1 MSAARPLPE
10 AGLEILIQPGGT
22 VSSGNANL
30 KVSSGSIYFN
40 NSATFPVNIVFT
52 NALTN
57 ISNLQPRANSAS
69 EGATTVTVNYVV
81 VNANTKLQTGGPY
94 SVQFGIGPLPIEIE
108 NVTSDPDPTTVPE
121 GGQIAFS
128 ADAEYGISWTLN
140 GQSANVWSPQ
150 PSTIAEG
157 QNSAQTALPG
167 ANGNSLTYTLSD
179 RMGIRGGGTVKIGT

>member
-10 AGLEILIQPGGT
+10 AVLEIVIQPGGT

-30 KVSSGSIYFN
+30 KVPSGSIYFN

-57 ISNLQPRANSAS
+57 ISNLQPRASSAS
-69 EGATTVTVNYVV
+69 EGATTVTVNYIV

-108 NVTSDPDPTTVPE
+108 DETPDPDPTSVPQ

-128 ADAEYGISWTLN
+128 ADANYGIAWTIN
-140 GQSANVWSPQ
+140 GQPANVWSPQ
-150 PSTIAEG
+150 PSTISEG

-179 RMGIRGGGTVKIGT
+179 SLGIRGGGTVKIGT